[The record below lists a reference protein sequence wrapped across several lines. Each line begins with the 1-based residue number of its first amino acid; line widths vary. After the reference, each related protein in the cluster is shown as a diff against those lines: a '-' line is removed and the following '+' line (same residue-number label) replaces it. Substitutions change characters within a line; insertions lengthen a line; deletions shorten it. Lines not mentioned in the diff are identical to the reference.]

1 MASREENKNL
11 YRRWLLE
18 LWNGDVGIARE
29 IVAPGILIHY
39 GGIKTENFRGPEGVV
54 KLVRMSRSPFS
65 ELRFTI
71 EAGPI
76 AEGEI
81 VAARWTGRGIYEGG
95 MPGATAPAGTRVKF
109 SGTDLLRIES
119 KKFVEYW
126 VSSDSLHL
134 MQQLGAV
141 AAE

>member
-1 MASREENKNL
+1 
-11 YRRWLLE
+11 
-18 LWNGDVGIARE
+18 
-29 IVAPGILIHY
+29 
-39 GGIKTENFRGPEGVV
+39 VV